1 MGKQTQYS
9 SDRKKASKPKT
20 FLEVLLEK
28 TRKGCEER
36 MKHEHEKRMKHEH
49 EKRTILY
56 KRLMRQLSRAWQD
69 LMAKNM
75 KDGINLMGSK
85 PPCTCVKHSLSKI
98 NVLCHTYDRL
108 IYIREI
114 KCGTCCTKP
123 RLFLELTPNG
133 ESAKRN
139 DPVCKD
145 VLDRILYDWNR
156 KGRRF

>member
-1 MGKQTQYS
+1 MREQTQNS
-9 SDRKKASKPKT
+9 SDRKKASKPSKPKT
-20 FLEVLLEK
+20 FLDFLLEK

-36 MKHEHEKRMKHEH
+36 MRHEHENRNM
-49 EKRTILY
+49 LY

-85 PPCTCVKHSLSKI
+85 PPCTCGKHNHSKI
-98 NVLCHTYDRL
+98 NMLCHTYDRL
-108 IYIREI
+108 LYIREI

-139 DPVCKD
+139 DPVCRD
-145 VLDRILYDWNR
+145 VLRRILHNWNR
-156 KGRRF
+156 EGRRF

>member
-36 MKHEHEKRMKHEH
+36 MKHEREKRN
-49 EKRTILY
+49 ILY

-75 KDGINLMGSK
+75 KDGINLIGSK
-85 PPCTCVKHSLSKI
+85 PPCTCGKHNHSKI
-98 NVLCHTYDRL
+98 NMLCHTYDML
-108 IYIREI
+108 LYIREI

-123 RLFLELTPNG
+123 ILFLELTPKG

-145 VLDRILYDWNR
+145 VLERILYDWNR
-156 KGRRF
+156 KGKRF

>member
-36 MKHEHEKRMKHEH
+36 MKHEREKRN
-49 EKRTILY
+49 ILY

-75 KDGINLMGSK
+75 KDGINLIGSK
-85 PPCTCVKHSLSKI
+85 PPCTCGKHNHSKI

-108 IYIREI
+108 LHIREI
-114 KCGTCCTKP
+114 KCGTYCTKP
-123 RLFLELTPNG
+123 ILFLELTPNG

-145 VLDRILYDWNR
+145 VLERILHDWNR
-156 KGRRF
+156 KGKRF

>member
-36 MKHEHEKRMKHEH
+36 MKHEREKRN
-49 EKRTILY
+49 ILY

-75 KDGINLMGSK
+75 KDGINLIGSK
-85 PPCTCVKHSLSKI
+85 PPCICGKHNHSKI
-98 NVLCHTYDRL
+98 NMLCHTYDRL
-108 IYIREI
+108 LYIREI

-123 RLFLELTPNG
+123 ILFLELTPNG

-139 DPVCKD
+139 DPVYKD
-145 VLDRILYDWNR
+145 VLERILHDWNR
-156 KGRRF
+156 EGKRF

>member
-20 FLEVLLEK
+20 FLVVLLEK

-36 MKHEHEKRMKHEH
+36 MKHEREKRN
-49 EKRTILY
+49 ILY

-75 KDGINLMGSK
+75 KDGINLIGSK
-85 PPCTCVKHSLSKI
+85 PPCTCGKHNHSKI

-108 IYIREI
+108 LHIREI
-114 KCGTCCTKP
+114 KCGTYCTKP
-123 RLFLELTPNG
+123 ILFLELTPNG

-145 VLDRILYDWNR
+145 VLERILHDWNR
-156 KGRRF
+156 KGKRF